1 MNTVI
6 YIDNDN
12 IKFNKYEKLL
22 MKMFKDHNTIY
33 KIFIN
38 ESDLS
43 NLDLRTKLKHN
54 IFLCTSPSKYKN
66 STDISLL
73 IECMDDLHS
82 NNYKKFIIISNDTD
96 FIPLCKRIHKSNNT
110 CELCYD
116 SNFHN
121 YLDEIYDKTYDLS
134 YYEKKRLEKLEK
146 ERLEKEKLE
155 KIKLEKNKLEK
166 ERLEKDKYSQIIKY
180 KLKLILDE
188 LIDLNTNITLDYIL
202 KILNKKSIKIIDFN
216 GHKLKL
222 KKFLIMFLPKNYKI
236 TKQNYVLPCYQLI

>member
-38 ESDLS
+38 ESDLAK
-43 NLDLRTKLKHN
+43 LDDRSKLKHH
-54 IFLCTSPSKYKN
+54 IFLCNSLSKYKN

-73 IECMDDLHS
+73 IECMDDIHS
-82 NNYKKFIIISNDTD
+82 NNYTKFIIISNDTD
-96 FIPLCKRIHKSNNT
+96 FIPLCKRIHKDNNT

-116 SNFHN
+116 GNFNN
-121 YLDEIYDKTYDLS
+121 YLEEIYDKIYDLS
-134 YYEKKRLEKLEK
+134 YYEKERLEK

-155 KIKLEKNKLEK
+155 KERLKK
-166 ERLEKDKYSQIIKY
+166 ERLEKEKLDK
-180 KLKLILDE
+180 E
-188 LIDLNTNITLDYIL
+188 R
-202 KILNKKSIKIIDFN
+202 
-216 GHKLKL
+216 L
-222 KKFLIMFLPKNYKI
+222 KKKG
-236 TKQNYVLPCYQLI
+236 